1 MDADRREGSESF
13 SEEKEGKVVCSKTS
27 LKLRKEKRD
36 ASIPK
41 PESLTE
47 TS

>member
-13 SEEKEGKVVCSKTS
+13 SEEKEGKVVCSKPP

-36 ASIPK
+36 ISIPT
-41 PESLTE
+41 PESLAE